1 MNAPVPV
8 FLRGFLSSRRL
19 PLGLLAAALVVAG
32 CGDESGAP
40 GSDAAVTDGSVSMD
54 GGMTHDSSVEADGA
68 SEQDGGITSDGSLTD
83 SGTIDANT
91 PTDNGPQDL
100 GTTPQDQGTSNGAEL
115 SDILDA
121 ATWAEMFPN
130 RNSLYTYAALIAAA
144 EYYPAFGTTGTLAE
158 RRRELAAFL
167 GNIAHETTGGWP
179 TAPGGA
185 QAWGLYFIQ
194 EVGCESGGCTGYCQA
209 SAEYPCASGQTYH
222 GRGPIQLSWN
232 YNYGQVGQVLGLDLL
247 NNPSLVT
254 SNGTVAFRTAL
265 WFWMTPQSPKP
276 SAHAVMTGGW
286 TPSAADTAAGRT
298 PGFGMT
304 VNIIN
309 GGLECDRP
317 TDHRVE
323 DRVAYFQRFAGM
335 LDTTVGSNLYCDQ
348 MDHY

>member
-1 MNAPVPV
+1 MRAVRLWSLVGMLLVGCSETPIDEGADGSTRDANVVETDAGATHEAGAHDANAQEDAADGPD
-8 FLRGFLSSRRL
+8 
-19 PLGLLAAALVVAG
+19 AALPPDAG
-32 CGDESGAP
+32 VTNLGAL
-40 GSDAAVTDGSVSMD
+40 
-54 GGMTHDSSVEADGA
+54 
-68 SEQDGGITSDGSLTD
+68 ITPSLY
-83 SGTIDANT
+83 
-91 PTDNGPQDL
+91 
-100 GTTPQDQGTSNGAEL
+100 
-115 SDILDA
+115 
-121 ATWAEMFPN
+121 AEMFPN

-167 GNIAHETTGGWP
+167 GNIAHGTTGGWP

-232 YNYGQVGQVLGLDLL
+232 YNYGQVGEVLGLDLL
-247 NNPSLVT
+247 NQPSLVT

-265 WFWMTPQSPKP
+265 WFWMTAQSPKP

-286 TPSAADTAAGRT
+286 TPSSADTAAGRT

-304 VNIIN
+304 INIIN